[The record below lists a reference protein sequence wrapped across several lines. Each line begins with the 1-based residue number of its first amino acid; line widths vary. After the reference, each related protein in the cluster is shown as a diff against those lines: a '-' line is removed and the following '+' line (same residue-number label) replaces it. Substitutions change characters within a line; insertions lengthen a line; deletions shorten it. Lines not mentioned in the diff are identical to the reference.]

1 MYKTLNFKI
10 DERGVG
16 YIELNRPNKH
26 NAISSLMINELAI
39 LTDIINNNKELRV
52 VILSGVGPSF
62 CAGADLNWMKA
73 QIDAT
78 PSQRHAQARQLSNML
93 NKLNTLSKPLIGLL
107 HGNVFGGGIGLACV
121 CDTVI
126 ASKETLFGFTETK
139 LGLIPA
145 TIGPYVLRKM
155 TGAKA
160 RTVFMS
166 SRIFKVDE
174 AKDLNIVNWINL
186 VDSEDS
192 ILEREINAYLNC
204 APEAVAEAKR
214 LAINIVGAPS
224 DSELDQ
230 AVAMLVKRWESDEA
244 KKGIIS
250 FLNKKI
256 SSD

>member
-1 MYKTLNFKI
+1 MYETLNFKI

-16 YIELNRPNKH
+16 YLELNRPNKH
-26 NAISSLMINELAI
+26 NAISSIMINELTT
-39 LTDIINNNKELRV
+39 LCDIINRSKDLRV

-62 CAGADLNWMKA
+62 CAGADLNWMKSLM
-73 QIDAT
+73 DAT
-78 PSQRHAQARQLSNML
+78 AIQRHTQERNLSEML
-93 NKLNTLSKPLIGLL
+93 NKLNKLSKPVIGLL

-121 CDTVI
+121 CDLVI
-126 ASKETLFGFTETK
+126 ASKGTVFGFTETK

-145 TIGPYVLRKM
+145 TIGPFVLRKM

-166 SRIFKVDE
+166 SRIFTVDE
-174 AKDLNIVNWINL
+174 AKDLNIVNWINSD
-186 VDSEDS
+186 DSSDS
-192 ILEREINAYLNC
+192 LLEREINAYLNC

-214 LAINIVGAPS
+214 LALDIGGVPS

-230 AVAMLVKRWESDEA
+230 AVSMLVKRWESEEA

-250 FLNKKI
+250 FLKKKI
-256 SSD
+256 

>member
-1 MYKTLNFKI
+1 
-10 DERGVG
+10 
-16 YIELNRPNKH
+16 
-26 NAISSLMINELAI
+26 
-39 LTDIINNNKELRV
+39 
-52 VILSGVGPSF
+52 
-62 CAGADLNWMKA
+62 
-73 QIDAT
+73 
-78 PSQRHAQARQLSNML
+78 
-93 NKLNTLSKPLIGLL
+93 
-107 HGNVFGGGIGLACV
+107 
-121 CDTVI
+121 
-126 ASKETLFGFTETK
+126 
-139 LGLIPA
+139 
-145 TIGPYVLRKM
+145 M

-192 ILEREINAYLNC
+192 LLEREINAYLNS
-204 APEAVAEAKR
+204 ALEAVAEAKR
-214 LAINIVGAPS
+214 LAIHIVGAPS

>member
-1 MYKTLNFKI
+1 MYETLNFKI

-16 YIELNRPNKH
+16 YLELNRPNKH
-26 NAISSLMINELAI
+26 NAISSIMINELTI
-39 LTDIINNNKELRV
+39 LCDIINRSKDLRV

-73 QIDAT
+73 QMDAT
-78 PSQRHAQARQLSNML
+78 ATQRHTQARKLSEML
-93 NKLNTLSKPLIGLL
+93 NKLNKLSKPVIGSL

-121 CDTVI
+121 CDLVI
-126 ASKETLFGFTETK
+126 ASKGTVFGFTETK

-145 TIGPYVLRKM
+145 TIGPFVLRKM

-174 AKDLNIVNWINL
+174 AKDLNIVNWINSD
-186 VDSEDS
+186 DSSDS
-192 ILEREINAYLNC
+192 LLEREINAYLNC

-214 LAINIVGAPS
+214 LALDIGGVPS

-230 AVAMLVKRWESDEA
+230 AVSMLVKRWESEEA

-256 SSD
+256 

>member
-1 MYKTLNFKI
+1 MYETLNFKI

-16 YIELNRPNKH
+16 YLELNRPNKH
-26 NAISSLMINELAI
+26 NAISSIMINELTT
-39 LTDIINNNKELRV
+39 LCDIINRSKDLRV

-73 QIDAT
+73 QMDAT
-78 PSQRHAQARQLSNML
+78 AIQRHTQARSLSEML
-93 NKLNTLSKPLIGLL
+93 NKLNKLSKPVIGSL

-121 CDTVI
+121 CDLVI
-126 ASKETLFGFTETK
+126 ASKGTVFGFTETK

-145 TIGPYVLRKM
+145 TIGPFVLRKM

-174 AKDLNIVNWINL
+174 AKDLNIVNWINSD
-186 VDSEDS
+186 DSSDS
-192 ILEREINAYLNC
+192 LLEREINAYLNC

-214 LAINIVGAPS
+214 LALNIGGVPS

-230 AVAMLVKRWESDEA
+230 AVSMLVKRWESEEA

-256 SSD
+256 